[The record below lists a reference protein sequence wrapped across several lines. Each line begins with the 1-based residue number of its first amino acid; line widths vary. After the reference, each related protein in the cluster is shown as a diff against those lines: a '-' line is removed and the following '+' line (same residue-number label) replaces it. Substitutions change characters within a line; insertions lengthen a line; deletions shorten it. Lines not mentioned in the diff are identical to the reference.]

1 MTSSTASLSSA
12 GTSARGGI
20 KGAIARGLDALEVD
34 AGLAAPLAD
43 YVALLTRWNRAYN
56 LTSVRDPQQMVTRHV
71 LDCLAVLPVI
81 DTLDLPED
89 LRLLDVGAG
98 AGLPGLLLAMARP
111 QWAVTVLDSNG
122 KKARFMRFAARDLGL
137 ANVTTVQERTER
149 YVPEQP
155 FTAIISRAYSQ
166 LGDFFAAT
174 RAALAADGY
183 WLAMKGKL
191 ADPEVA
197 QAREQGAHIMQI
209 TALQVPGLD
218 EARHLV
224 VARPAEAA

>member
-1 MTSSTASLSSA
+1 MAKQTS
-12 GTSARGGI
+12 GI
-20 KGAIARGLDALEVD
+20 ADALVRGLDALGLD
-34 AGLAAPLAD
+34 TALAAQLAD
-43 YVALLTRWNRAYN
+43 YIALLARWNRAYN
-56 LTSVRDPQQMVTRHV
+56 LTSVRDPEQMVTRHV
-71 LDCLAVLPVI
+71 LDCLAVLPAM
-81 DTLDLPED
+81 DALDLPAD

-111 QWAVTVLDSNG
+111 GWSVTVLDSNG

-137 ANVTTVQERTER
+137 ENVTTVQERTER
-149 YVPEQP
+149 YRPEQP

-166 LGDFFAAT
+166 LADFFAST
-174 RAALAADGY
+174 RPALVADGY

-197 QAREQGAHIMQI
+197 RAREQGVHIMQI

-224 VARPAEAA
+224 VARPAGAA

>member
-1 MTSSTASLSSA
+1 MTRAPGSSNGDTENPVRQRL
-12 GTSARGGI
+12 
-20 KGAIARGLDALEVD
+20 V
-34 AGLAAPLAD
+34 AGLHALALDPSLAEPLLAF
-43 YVALLTRWNRAYN
+43 LRELQRWNRAYN
-56 LTSVRDPQQMVTRHV
+56 LTAVRAPEQMVTRHV
-71 LDCLAVLPVI
+71 LDCLAVLPAI
-81 DTLDLPED
+81 DALELPGD

-111 QWAVTVLDSNG
+111 EWSVTVLDSNG
-122 KKARFMRFAARDLGL
+122 KKVRFMRSAVRELGL
-137 ANVTTVQERTER
+137 ANVTTVQERAER
-149 YVPEQP
+149 YAPERP

-166 LGDFFAAT
+166 LADFFANT
-174 RAALAADGY
+174 QHALAADGY

-197 QAREQGAHIMQI
+197 QAREQGVRIMQI

-224 VARPAEAA
+224 VAQPAGAA

>member
-1 MTSSTASLSSA
+1 VTKQT
-12 GTSARGGI
+12 RGI
-20 KGAIARGLDALEVD
+20 ADALARGLGEFGLDQA
-34 AGLAAPLAD
+34 LAAPLAD
-43 YVALLTRWNRAYN
+43 YIALLARWNRAYN
-56 LTSVRDPQQMVTRHV
+56 LTSVRDPEQMVTRHV
-71 LDCLAVLPVI
+71 LDCLAVLPV
-81 DTLDLPED
+81 LDALALPKD

-111 QWAVTVLDSNG
+111 DWSVTVLDSNG

-137 ANVTTVQERTER
+137 ANVATVQERAER
-149 YVPEQP
+149 YRPERP

-166 LGDFFAAT
+166 LADFFAST
-174 RAALAADGY
+174 HAALAADGY

-197 QAREQGAHIMQI
+197 QARKQGVRIMQI

-224 VARPAEAA
+224 VARPAGAV